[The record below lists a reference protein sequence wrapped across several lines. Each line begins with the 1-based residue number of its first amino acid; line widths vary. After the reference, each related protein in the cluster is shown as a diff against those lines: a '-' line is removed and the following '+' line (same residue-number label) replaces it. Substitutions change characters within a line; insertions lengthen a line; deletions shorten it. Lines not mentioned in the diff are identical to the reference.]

1 MTRIPDVRLNTGK
14 SIPQLGYGVF
24 QVPPEDT
31 QKLVETALEVGY
43 RHIDTAAAYKNE
55 EGVGAAIKAS
65 GLPREELF
73 ITTKLRNGEQT
84 KAREAFEASLER
96 LGLDRVDLYLIH
108 WPVPSQDTYVAAW
121 QALEKGYTEGL
132 ASAIGVSN
140 FLPEHLERLAT
151 ETEVRPAVNQIEI
164 HPTLQQPDVQRATRK
179 FGAAVEA
186 YSPLGQGAE
195 LKDEVVMRIA
205 KAHDA
210 TPAQVVL
217 AWSMEHG
224 NIVIPKSSTRERM
237 TENLQAATLRLN
249 SADIAAIDGLEAG
262 NRIGA
267 DPATAAFS
275 QM

>member
-14 SIPQLGYGVF
+14 RIPQLGYGVF
-24 QVPPEDT
+24 QVPPEET
-31 QKLVETALEVGY
+31 QKLVETAIEVGY

-65 GLPREELF
+65 GIPRDELF
-73 ITTKLRNGEQT
+73 ITTKLRNGEQDRP
-84 KAREAFEASLER
+84 REAFEASLQR
-96 LGLDRVDLYLIH
+96 LGLDRLDLYLIH
-108 WPVPSQDTYVAAW
+108 WPVPSKDQYVPAW
-121 QALEKGYTEGL
+121 QELEKIYGEGL
-132 ASAIGVSN
+132 SSSIGVSN
-140 FLPEHLERLAT
+140 FLPEHLERLGR

-164 HPTLQQPDVQRATRK
+164 HPTLQQRSLQKATRK

-195 LKDEVVMRIA
+195 LTDEVVEKIA
-205 KAHDA
+205 ERHQA

-217 AWSMEHG
+217 AWSMELG

-237 TENLQAATLRLN
+237 EQNLGAAGLRL
-249 SADIAAIDGLEAG
+249 SSDEITALDALEAG

-267 DPATAAFS
+267 DPATAAFT